1 MNETLPRRRARRA
14 AQRPGRSHGGPAAVQ
29 AGFSLVELAVVLLI
43 LGLLLGALLRPL
55 RGQVE
60 TQQYQEAERMLDDI
74 REAVIGFALAN
85 GRLPCPADPTAPTDV
100 AGAGSEA
107 RSAGACTIP
116 SGAVAWRTLGVPELD
131 PWGRRFTYRVT
142 TAFADDPPGGG
153 YASFTL
159 TDNGDIQVR
168 NAAGTVEIARNLP
181 TLFLSH
187 GKNGLRAYRPDGT
200 LIASPAASGA
210 ELENGNGDANFAVE
224 PQGDAFDDVVR
235 WIPGDLL
242 KNRMVTAGRLP

>member
-1 MNETLPRRRARRA
+1 MYPADLPRRAPRRRRPGAAPARR
-14 AQRPGRSHGGPAAVQ
+14 V
-29 AGFSLVELAVVLLI
+29 AGFSLIELAVVLLI

-74 REAVIGFALAN
+74 RDAVIGFALAN

-107 RSAGACTIP
+107 RSAGACTIAT
-116 SGAVAWRTLGVPELD
+116 GAVAWRTLGVPELD

-142 TAFADDPPGGG
+142 TSFADDPPVGG
-153 YASFTL
+153 YSSFALSSTG
-159 TDNGDIQVR
+159 NIQVR
-168 NAAGTVEIARNLP
+168 NAAATVDVALNLP
-181 TLFLSH
+181 VIFLSH

-200 LIASPAASGA
+200 MIASPAASGA
-210 ELENGNGDANFAVE
+210 ELENGNGDVNFAVE
-224 PQGDAFDDVVR
+224 PQGDAFDDVLR